1 MTPTTSTP
9 SATQSPLALSAS
21 RTSSTGG
28 RPHAV
33 AYRKRKHRSDKDALG
48 SDNDCNDFS
57 DDESSRKSGSPSIDD
72 DRRAH
77 HNELERRRR
86 DHIKDHFQALK
97 NSVPLLEGEKSSRA
111 MVLKR
116 AADYITLLQA
126 QIKEYK
132 LEMEEVRRHNDVLA
146 QHAQMGMRS
155 LSGQLHP
162 SLSMHDAALH
172 QMNLSY
178 STSQHVAAQTMPT
191 SAVMFAAL
199 QRQQQHQ
206 QWLPPSPPTFDAK
219 PPNGITHQFP
229 HPLKQQH
236 PETISF
242 AELSQLLLQNPLLA
256 AQLQQ
261 SQRLSI

>member
-1 MTPTTSTP
+1 MTPTSSTP
-9 SATQSPLALSAS
+9 SATQIPLSVSAS

-33 AYRKRKHRSDKDALG
+33 TYRKRKHRADKDALG

-57 DDESSRKSGSPSIDD
+57 DDESSRKSGSPSLDD

-146 QHAQMGMRS
+146 QHAQIGMRS
-155 LSGQLHP
+155 LSAQMHP
-162 SLSMHDAALH
+162 PLSMHDAALH
-172 QMNLSY
+172 HMNLSY

-219 PPNGITHQFP
+219 PMGGVTHQFP
-229 HPLKQQH
+229 RPLKEQH

-242 AELSQLLLQNPLLA
+242 AELSQFLLQNPLLA